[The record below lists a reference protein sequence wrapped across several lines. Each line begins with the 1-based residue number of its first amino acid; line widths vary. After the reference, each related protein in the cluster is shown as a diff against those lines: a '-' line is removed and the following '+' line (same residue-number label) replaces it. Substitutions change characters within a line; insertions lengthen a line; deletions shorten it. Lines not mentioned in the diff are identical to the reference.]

1 VYAVPSTRGT
11 SRYTVAMV
19 MMVAD
24 AYLPVT
30 LSIPDMTDEKF
41 QALCEEYE
49 DYRVE
54 YTAEGE
60 LRFA

>member
-1 VYAVPSTRGT
+1 
-11 SRYTVAMV
+11 MV